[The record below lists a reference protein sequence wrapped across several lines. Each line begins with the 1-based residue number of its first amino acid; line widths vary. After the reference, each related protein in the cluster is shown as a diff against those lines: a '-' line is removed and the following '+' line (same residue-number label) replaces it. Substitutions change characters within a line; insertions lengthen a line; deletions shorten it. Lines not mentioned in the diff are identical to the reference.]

1 MKDTNKNYLPLIILL
16 LINYVFQGMDQ
27 IIISQ
32 NMSTF
37 EEFWGVE
44 ASKVALVI
52 SALGVGRI
60 ISINYAGYFS
70 YKYG

>member
-1 MKDTNKNYLPLIILL
+1 MKDSNKNYLPLIILL

-37 EEFWGVE
+37 EEFWVCI
-44 ASKVALVI
+44 LD
-52 SALGVGRI
+52 
-60 ISINYAGYFS
+60 
-70 YKYG
+70 